1 MWNQSH
7 LSEQLADVVSELPP
21 SAEGEM
27 VIMTKSLPF
36 MLEWDHRL
44 QCPSQPQPQLL
55 SNKIIKLCK
64 VGKTPF
70 WWHKQEHLFSI
81 PSGKPNGLMLVLGWL
96 YSEVHGG
103 SEMVPLMTVSLY
115 IGLLCMISRA
125 CWKSWQCP
133 IVSSNGVILYLL
145 LKLSFIFYFPQYFPR
160 ILQACVSTQ
169 GVV

>member
-1 MWNQSH
+1 MFCLLSSNIYSSLSFFIDPMIILRLVCVYIYTLTTYKFQTWTVVRHYFMWNQSH

-36 MLEWDHRL
+36 MLEWDHCL

-115 IGLLCMISRA
+115 IGLLCMI
-125 CWKSWQCP
+125 
-133 IVSSNGVILYLL
+133 
-145 LKLSFIFYFPQYFPR
+145 F
-160 ILQACVSTQ
+160 
-169 GVV
+169 